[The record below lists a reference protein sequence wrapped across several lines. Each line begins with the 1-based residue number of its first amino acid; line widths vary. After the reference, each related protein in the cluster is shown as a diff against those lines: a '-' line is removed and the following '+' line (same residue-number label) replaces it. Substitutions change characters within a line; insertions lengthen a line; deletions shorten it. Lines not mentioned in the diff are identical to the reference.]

1 MQTKELKYILVILF
15 IVCIISIPGQPNNKK
30 IKEIGKTLIN
40 YFSPKTY
47 KSGPRNWSIAQDNR
61 GVMYFGNESGVLEYD
76 GNFWRKIEV
85 PGNQTVRSITSD
97 KNGRIYVCASTDFGY
112 LAPDSI
118 GQLKFNSLLPLLDE
132 KYKQFGEVW
141 DVETSSH
148 GAFFKTKKEIFK
160 WDGSKITVWD
170 SVFAFRLYNIND
182 TIYSRNDGIGLMQ
195 IDNDKLKLTP
205 GGEFFASIG
214 IYDILPFKKNEFGK
228 TESILVTT
236 NSNGIFIQEDDKFI
250 PFKTEADDYLMN
262 NQIYHT
268 KLTSNNNY
276 VFATQRGGVVVVN
289 KIGKLQKIVNELSG
303 LNTNV
308 CFDIYSDSNNGLWIA
323 SDYGISYLKE
333 SSSISIFKNSGMLKN
348 IAYSVRRKNN
358 RLYATNELGVLIW
371 EGESKGFQLIKGSHE
386 PAFTFGEFN
395 DQLFVG
401 TSSGTHIVEEK
412 SLGKTISKAS
422 ARFICASKV
431 FPNRMYLATY
441 EGLMVVEKIN
451 DTFVEVFE
459 KEFSDESIKIVEEDN
474 GSLWIYG
481 FFPELIRITGELKDF
496 SNGEEKNIKYGKYDK
511 SNGFEGSV
519 LNINK
524 IREGIIITTDVAV
537 YIFDEISISFQPF
550 NSFDNFLSDS
560 TNSVD
565 LIETTKN
572 DDLWI
577 LAYLDNNPAL
587 GKADRQKEGTYIWK
601 QIPELQRIDL
611 ESISAIYSESD
622 PFSGNENVWIS
633 TQEGLYLYNG
643 ISEKNIL
650 EDYKTLLRKVTVKGD
665 SLIYAGTQSLETNN
679 DFIIDYEF
687 NDISFE
693 YSAIQFDKPNST
705 YFQTYLEGDE
715 DDWSDWSLETKKDF
729 TNLSQ
734 GEYKFHVKSKNI
746 YGVVSHAEPFAFS
759 ILPPWYLSLWAYLS
773 YIILIGGTLFS
784 IRRIELN
791 RREKNNRL
799 KMIELKAEAAEF
811 QAKAAESQARLI
823 QADNDRKTRELEE
836 ARDLQISMLPK
847 NLPDVENLDI
857 EVFMQTATEVG
868 GDYYDFSIK
877 DDGSLNIALGDAT
890 GHGMKAGTLV
900 SMMKSLFA
908 ANSIYKNIDQFFYS
922 SNNALKN
929 SKLDRMMMAFGM
941 INIKR
946 DELMICN
953 AGIPPIFIYRK
964 EKAFIEEV
972 KVNGLPFGALKN
984 SNYEVYNGQLK
995 TGDVI
1000 LIFSDGMPEIQ
1011 NRNEEM
1017 YGYER
1022 LRKIFK
1028 KIAEKASKEI
1038 ISELSNESKSWL
1050 EGNNPEDDITFVVIK
1065 VV

>member
-1 MQTKELKYILVILF
+1 MISKELKYPLLVFFLINLLSLN
-15 IVCIISIPGQPNNKK
+15 INAENKK

-40 YFSPKTY
+40 YVSPKTY

-61 GVMYFGNESGVLEYD
+61 GVMYFGNESGVLEFD
-76 GNFWRKIEV
+76 GNFWRKIAV

-118 GQLKFNSLLPLLDE
+118 GQLKFNSLLPFLDE

-141 DVETSSH
+141 DVETSSE
-148 GAFFKTKKEIFK
+148 GAFFKTKNQIFK

-182 TIYSRNDGIGLMQ
+182 TIYSRNDGVGLMQ

-214 IYDILPFKKNEFGK
+214 VYDILPFNKNEFGK

-236 NSNGIFIQEDDKFI
+236 NSNGIFIQKDGKFI
-250 PFKTEADDYLMN
+250 PFKTKADEYLMN
-262 NQIYHT
+262 NQIYNT
-268 KLTSNNNY
+268 KLTSNSNY

-289 KIGKLQKIVNELSG
+289 KKGELKKIVNEQSG
-303 LNTNV
+303 LITNV
-308 CFDIYSDSNNGLWIA
+308 CFDIYSDNNNGLWIA

-333 SSSISIFKNSGMLKN
+333 PSSVSIFKNSGMLKN

-371 EGESKGFQLIKGSHE
+371 QGENKGFQLLDGSNE
-386 PAFTFGEFN
+386 PAFAFAEFN
-395 DQLFVG
+395 DQLLVG
-401 TSSGTHIVEEK
+401 TNSGTYIVEEN
-412 SLGKTISKAS
+412 SLGKYISKAS
-422 ARFICASKV
+422 ARFICVSKV
-431 FPNRMYLATY
+431 FPNRIYLATY
-441 EGLMVVEKIN
+441 EGLLVVEKIN
-451 DTFVEVFE
+451 DKFIEVYE
-459 KEFSDESIKIVEEDN
+459 KEFSDESIKIVEEND

-481 FFPELIRITGELKDF
+481 FFPELIRITGELKAF
-496 SNGEEKNIKYGKYDK
+496 SNGEDKNINFERYDK
-511 SNGFEGSV
+511 SNGFEGTV

-524 IREGIIITTDVAV
+524 IRDGIIITTDVAV
-537 YIFDEISISFQPF
+537 YIFDNLSNSFKPF
-550 NSFDNFLSDS
+550 NSFTMVLSDS
-560 TNSVD
+560 ANSVAF
-565 LIETTKN
+565 IENGKN
-572 DDLWI
+572 DELWI
-577 LAYLDNNPAL
+577 LAYLDNKPSL
-587 GKADRQKEGTYIWK
+587 GKAELQKNETYLWN

-611 ESISAIYSESD
+611 ESISAIYSEID
-622 PFSGNENVWIS
+622 PFSGTENIWIS

-643 ISEKNIL
+643 ESENKNL
-650 EDYKTLLRKVTVKGD
+650 KNYNTLLRKVTVKGD
-665 SLIYAGTQSLETNN
+665 SLIFAGTESIEVNN
-679 DFIIDYEF
+679 EIIIDHDL

-693 YSAIQFDKPNST
+693 YSAVQFDKPNST
-705 YFQTYLEGDE
+705 YFQTFLEGDE
-715 DDWSDWSLETKKDF
+715 DEWSDWSLETKKDF

-734 GEYKFHVKSKNI
+734 GDYKFHVKSRNI
-746 YGVVSHAEPFAFS
+746 YGVVSYAKPFTFS
-759 ILPPWYLSLWAYLS
+759 VLPPWYLSVWAYLS
-773 YIILIGGTLFS
+773 YIFLIGGTLFS
-784 IRRIELN
+784 IRRFELN

-823 QADNDRKTRELEE
+823 QADNDRKTKELEE
-836 ARDLQISMLPK
+836 ARELQISMLPK

-908 ANSIYKNIDQFFYS
+908 ANSIDKEIDQFFYS

-941 INIKR
+941 ININHN
-946 DELMICN
+946 ELMICN
-953 AGIPPIFIYRK
+953 AGIPPVYIYRK
-964 EKAFIEEV
+964 EKGFVEEV
-972 KVNGLPFGALKN
+972 KVNGLPFGAMKN
-984 SNYEVYNGQLK
+984 SKYEVYKGILN

-1000 LIFSDGMPEIQ
+1000 LLLSDGMPEIQ
-1011 NRNEEM
+1011 NRGKEL

-1022 LRKIFK
+1022 LRKIFED
-1028 KIAEKASKEI
+1028 IAEKTSKEI
-1038 ISELSNESKSWL
+1038 ISELWNESKSWL
-1050 EGNNPEDDITFVVIK
+1050 EGNYPEDDITFVVIK